1 MIATPMARRRRGRS
15 DHEAGR
21 SGEGQD
27 DQPDE
32 APTATAANQPKPLG
46 VSSSR

>member
-1 MIATPMARRRRGRS
+1 MIATPIPAPMSAPTTKPGVPANGRTT
-15 DHEAGR
+15 R
-21 SGEGQD
+21 
-27 DQPDE
+27 PNE